1 MVDGFVAGELAA
13 RLVIGVQFVGM
24 QRALARGID
33 YKHLAQALAGEI
45 IDLDGAG
52 TSAALNQRHHKHL
65 LAALVLEPAELI
77 REAPFF
83 RLLRAEPRL
92 VRFDDLAF
100 AAERAANV
108 NRAVHGFPDPV
119 RHEPRATIRSEAEH
133 PLQLQGA
140 KAFLRCCVIPET
152 EHPLMQRDM
161 AAL

>member
-1 MVDGFVAGELAA
+1 MVDGFVAGELAT

-100 AAERAANV
+100 AAEWAANV
-108 NRAVHGFPDPV
+108 SRTVNGFPDPV
-119 RHEPRATIRSEAEH
+119 RHEPRRTDGAEAEQ
-133 PLQLQGA
+133 PLQLPGA
-140 KAFLRCCVIPET
+140 KAFLRCCVIAKND
-152 EHPLMQRDM
+152 H
-161 AAL
+161 ALV